1 MLFLGYQSSGK
12 NYSTLNNQSERVKAE
27 EQKLRQCERDLEQIF
42 GALLSGEVDSSTL
55 SSSDQQQL
63 QYVECSF
70 SLHGSDLSKSAKQQ
84 DKLFQSTYTSG
95 RKPTALSKLRRSLVR
110 QKAST
115 QSHTNQ
121 PINAIS
127 QDADNSVLQNGQSSL
142 LKLESQQQQQ
152 QEYIQ
157 KKKIQTHAADVSV
170 VESHVTLSQS
180 IERLSTIAG
189 DFNVDTAEEFSMQ
202 SDITVLDT
210 RDNVQFQHDKKSVEH
225 GSIQQEVVSIAIQS
239 DYNAAITLDQDNPSI
254 AAIDLESKVVDAV
267 SSDINLVKEDIPS
280 AQVSSQNELESNNH
294 ENLQILTEERTD
306 VSGQQM
312 VFDLKTQR
320 WIGNED
326 ELDIF
331 DQMEEE
337 DDRVVDIMDN
347 DTLVQST
354 HQNDTTSAKQETR
367 KLSEVLLKDIQLGSL
382 EDLEIDDVEQDNH
395 DNNTS
400 KPVVL
405 KIGLGNELDDLDI
418 ITDSS
423 DNLNDI
429 DNDDD
434 MAFTRQSMHLDSN
447 SQQQQQQQSRTARD
461 SDTQTLRSIKSLAP
475 SIQSNSLEPD
485 LSYFEV
491 PARLEEWETQHNE
504 WVQSL
509 KGENFSFEDAF
520 EASISQTRKPN

>member
-1 MLFLGYQSSGK
+1 MLFLGYSSSGK
-12 NYSTLNNQSERVKAE
+12 NYPTVNNQSERVKAE

-42 GALLSGEVDSSTL
+42 GTLLSGEVDSSTL
-55 SSSDQQQL
+55 QSDQL
-63 QYVECSF
+63 TQYVQCSF
-70 SLHGSDLSKSAKQQ
+70 SLHGSELQKSAQQ
-84 DKLFQSTYTSG
+84 QNKLYQSTHTSG
-95 RKPTALSKLRRSLVR
+95 RQPTALSKLRRSLVR

-115 QSHTNQ
+115 QSHTIQ
-121 PINAIS
+121 PINAII
-127 QDADNSVLQNGQSSL
+127 QNADNSMLQNGQSSL

-157 KKKIQTHAADVSV
+157 QQKVQTHAADVSV

-189 DFNVDTAEEFSMQ
+189 DVNVDTAEELSMQ

-210 RDNVQFQHDKKSVEH
+210 RDNLQFQHDKKSVEH
-225 GSIQQEVVSIAIQS
+225 GSIQQEVVSIAVES
-239 DYNAAITLDQDNPSI
+239 DQNAAITLDQDNPSI
-254 AAIDLESKVVDAV
+254 AAIDQESKVLDAV
-267 SSDINLVKEDIPS
+267 SSDINLVKEDIPF
-280 AQVSSQNELESNNH
+280 AHVTSQNELESINH
-294 ENLQILTEERTD
+294 ENPKVQTEEGID

-354 HQNDTTSAKQETR
+354 RQNNSSSAKQETR

-382 EDLEIDDVEQDNH
+382 EDLEIDDVELDDR

-405 KIGLGNELDDLDI
+405 KMGLGNEQDDLDI

-429 DNDDD
+429 DDD
-434 MAFTRQSMHLDSN
+434 MAVARQSMHSDTN
-447 SQQQQQQQSRTARD
+447 SQQQQQQLRTAKD

-509 KGENFSFEDAF
+509 GGENFSFEDAF
-520 EASISQTRKPN
+520 EASASQTRKPY

>member
-12 NYSTLNNQSERVKAE
+12 NYPTVNNYSERVKAE

-42 GALLSGEVDSSTL
+42 GTLLSGEVDGSTL
-55 SSSDQQQL
+55 SSSDQL
-63 QYVECSF
+63 TQYVECSF
-70 SLHGSDLSKSAKQQ
+70 NLNGSDLQKSAQQQDELSQSSKSSVR
-84 DKLFQSTYTSG
+84 KL
-95 RKPTALSKLRRSLVR
+95 TALSKLRRSLVR

-121 PINAIS
+121 PINAII
-127 QDADNSVLQNGQSSL
+127 QDADNSVLQNGQSSF

-152 QEYIQ
+152 QEYTQ
-157 KKKIQTHAADVSV
+157 QQVQTHAADVSV

-189 DFNVDTAEEFSMQ
+189 DINVNTAEEFSMQ

-210 RDNVQFQHDKKSVEH
+210 RDNQQFQHDKKSVEH
-225 GSIQQEVVSIAIQS
+225 GSIQQEVVGIELES
-239 DYNAAITLDQDNPSI
+239 DQNAAIILDQDNPSI
-254 AAIDLESKVVDAV
+254 AAIDQESKVLDAV
-267 SSDINLVKEDIPS
+267 LSDNNLVKENIPS
-280 AQVSSQNELESNNH
+280 AQVSSQNELESNINH
-294 ENLQILTEERTD
+294 ENLQIQTGERTD
-306 VSGQQM
+306 ASGQQM

-331 DQMEEE
+331 DQMDEE
-337 DDRVVDIMDN
+337 DDRIVDIMDSG
-347 DTLVQST
+347 TLFQGT
-354 HQNDTTSAKQETR
+354 HQNDTSSAKQETR

-423 DNLNDI
+423 DNVNDI
-429 DNDDD
+429 DDDDD
-434 MAFTRQSMHLDSN
+434 MAVTRQSMHSDSN
-447 SQQQQQQQSRTARD
+447 SQQQQSRTAKD

-504 WVQSL
+504 WAQSL